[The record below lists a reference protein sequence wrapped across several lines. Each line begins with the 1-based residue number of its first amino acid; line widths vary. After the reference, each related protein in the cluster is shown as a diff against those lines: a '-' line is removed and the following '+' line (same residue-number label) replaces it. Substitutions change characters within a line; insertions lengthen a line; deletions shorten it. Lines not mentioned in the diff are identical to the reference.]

1 MEKRC
6 GSISFLHLGKIYPQ
20 RIVLWIHGREKSF
33 QNPFVLT
40 PVAFAAGVLLYQ
52 SNVRN
57 TKMLRIYLGTSLFT
71 QKIHINYVKN
81 FISRKEKKIMRMKM
95 AEKNV
100 EVMNKING
108 AMYCITSVED
118 GKAYAQEILEK
129 EPEQKLAEEKVVI
142 TEANAICFRFLCNPN
157 LPVIPEGY
165 YVENG
170 VLMQSNEQVTEQGE
184 LVICKILASFPGKL
198 LLAVKVNDT
207 VPEKERNWVYL
218 YTYEPKRDRFFKLLT
233 FGMTMPAV
241 YCIDN
246 RVYCVYSEVYH
257 KEYEENGVK
266 VSKEFVSDAG
276 VITIEFAADGTHTL
290 SSYVSNV
297 PFIPEVPHFTKDS
310 ILLSVGHEEIEDGS
324 VQEINPYTLLLNV
337 NDSNPEIIN
346 MYPITSV
353 TENHF
358 DRGLTLK
365 SHKKLM
371 IFDSSY
377 GTFTFSNAEVLK
389 ELEGYDYLVDFK
401 TLREGRKAYGLVLSD
416 QDYNL
421 KFVKVVETY
430 DRGEIVTIHDYSCEF

>member
-1 MEKRC
+1 
-6 GSISFLHLGKIYPQ
+6 
-20 RIVLWIHGREKSF
+20 
-33 QNPFVLT
+33 
-40 PVAFAAGVLLYQ
+40 
-52 SNVRN
+52 
-57 TKMLRIYLGTSLFT
+57 
-71 QKIHINYVKN
+71 
-81 FISRKEKKIMRMKM
+81 MRMKM

-108 AMYCITSVED
+108 AIYCITSVED

-129 EPEQKLAEEKVVI
+129 EPEQKLAEEKVVL
-142 TEANAICFRFLCNPN
+142 TEANAICFRFVCNPN
-157 LPVIPEGY
+157 LPVVPEGY

-170 VLMQSNEQVTEQGE
+170 VLMKSNEKVTEQGE

-198 LLAVKVNDT
+198 LLTVKAADT
-207 VPEKERNWVYL
+207 TPEKERDWVYL
-218 YTYEPKRDRFFKLLT
+218 YTYEPKRDRFFKLLS

>member
-129 EPEQKLAEEKVVI
+129 EPDQKLAEEKVVI
-142 TEANAICFRFLCNPN
+142 TEANAICFRFVCNPN
-157 LPVIPEGY
+157 SPVVPEGY

-170 VLMQSNEQVTEQGE
+170 FLMKSNEKVTEQGE
-184 LVICKILASFPGKL
+184 IVICKILASFPGKL
-198 LLAVKVNDT
+198 LLAVKAADT
-207 VPEKERNWVYL
+207 TPEKERDWVYL
-218 YTYEPKRDRFFKLLT
+218 YTYEPKRDRFFKLLS

-365 SHKKLM
+365 SHKKTM
-371 IFDSSY
+371 IFNSSY
-377 GTFTFSNAEVLK
+377 GTLTFSNTEVLK

-401 TLREGRKAYGLVLSD
+401 ILREGRKSYGLVLSD
-416 QDYNL
+416 INYNL

-430 DRGEIVTIHDYSCEF
+430 DRGEIVTVHDYCCEF

>member
-108 AMYCITSVED
+108 AVYCITSVEN

-170 VLMQSNEQVTEQGE
+170 VLMQSNEKVTEQGE
-184 LVICKILASFPGKL
+184 LVICKILSSFPGKL

>member
-33 QNPFVLT
+33 QNPFVLA

-81 FISRKEKKIMRMKM
+81 FISRKEKKIMIMKM

-108 AMYCITSVED
+108 AVYCITSVEN

-170 VLMQSNEQVTEQGE
+170 VLMQSNEKVTEQGE

-430 DRGEIVTIHDYSCEF
+430 DRGEIVTVHDYCCEF

>member
-1 MEKRC
+1 MEKRR

>member
-33 QNPFVLT
+33 QNPFVLA

-108 AMYCITSVED
+108 AVYCITSVEN

-170 VLMQSNEQVTEQGE
+170 VLMQSNEKVTEQGE

-430 DRGEIVTIHDYSCEF
+430 DRGEIVTIHDYSCEC

>member
-108 AMYCITSVED
+108 AVYCITSVEN

-165 YVENG
+165 YVKNG
-170 VLMQSNEQVTEQGE
+170 VLMQSNEKVTEQGE

>member
-108 AMYCITSVED
+108 AVYCITSVEN

-170 VLMQSNEQVTEQGE
+170 VLMQSNEKVTEQGE

>member
-1 MEKRC
+1 
-6 GSISFLHLGKIYPQ
+6 
-20 RIVLWIHGREKSF
+20 
-33 QNPFVLT
+33 
-40 PVAFAAGVLLYQ
+40 
-52 SNVRN
+52 
-57 TKMLRIYLGTSLFT
+57 
-71 QKIHINYVKN
+71 
-81 FISRKEKKIMRMKM
+81 MRMKM

-129 EPEQKLAEEKVVI
+129 EPDQKLAEEKVVI
-142 TEANAICFRFLCNPN
+142 TEANAICFRFVCNPN
-157 LPVIPEGY
+157 SPVVPEGY

-170 VLMQSNEQVTEQGE
+170 FLIKSHEKVTEQGE

>member
-1 MEKRC
+1 M
-6 GSISFLHLGKIYPQ
+6 
-20 RIVLWIHGREKSF
+20 
-33 QNPFVLT
+33 
-40 PVAFAAGVLLYQ
+40 
-52 SNVRN
+52 
-57 TKMLRIYLGTSLFT
+57 
-71 QKIHINYVKN
+71 
-81 FISRKEKKIMRMKM
+81 
-95 AEKNV
+95 
-100 EVMNKING
+100 
-108 AMYCITSVED
+108 
-118 GKAYAQEILEK
+118 
-129 EPEQKLAEEKVVI
+129 I

-170 VLMQSNEQVTEQGE
+170 VLMQSNEKVTEQGE
-184 LVICKILASFPGKL
+184 LVICKMLASFPGKL

-421 KFVKVVETY
+421 KFVKVVKTY
-430 DRGEIVTIHDYSCEF
+430 DRGEIVTVHDYSCEF